1 FLSIF
6 VTSSSSRIAPYAKT
20 IQAPKHSSPT
30 NIGGAMRISM
40 KAILLFSSL
49 IFVSIVFFFCT
60 QASAQT
66 SSGTLQGVITDPTN
80 AVVPGA
86 SVQIHNPV
94 SGYDRT
100 VTTDGA
106 GRFTIS
112 NIPFN
117 PYHLTV
123 TGKGFAPY
131 S

>member
-1 FLSIF
+1 
-6 VTSSSSRIAPYAKT
+6 
-20 IQAPKHSSPT
+20 
-30 NIGGAMRISM
+30 MRISM

-49 IFVSIVFFFCT
+49 IFVSIVFFFCI

-80 AVVPGA
+80 AVVSGA

-100 VTTDGA
+100 VATDGA

-112 NIPFN
+112 NIPSI
-117 PYHLTV
+117 PTIS
-123 TGKGFAPY
+123 A
-131 S
+131 